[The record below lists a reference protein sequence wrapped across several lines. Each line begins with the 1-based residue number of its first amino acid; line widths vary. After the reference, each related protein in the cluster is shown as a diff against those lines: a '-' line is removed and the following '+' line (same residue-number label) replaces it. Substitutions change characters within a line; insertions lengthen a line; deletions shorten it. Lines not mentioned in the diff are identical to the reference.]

1 MSMIATESAVMTK
14 ARELCEA
21 IAEDPDFAK
30 LQANVESFLNDREA
44 SLMYQSVQEQG
55 MGLQQKQQA
64 GIELAAAEI
73 QEFEAARDEL
83 LGNDVARSFMDAQG
97 ELENLQRTIG
107 KYVGKTMELGRV
119 PSPEDLADEGDC
131 CGGGCGCS

>member
-1 MSMIATESAVMTK
+1 MIATESAVMTK

-21 IAEDPDFAK
+21 IAKDPDFAK